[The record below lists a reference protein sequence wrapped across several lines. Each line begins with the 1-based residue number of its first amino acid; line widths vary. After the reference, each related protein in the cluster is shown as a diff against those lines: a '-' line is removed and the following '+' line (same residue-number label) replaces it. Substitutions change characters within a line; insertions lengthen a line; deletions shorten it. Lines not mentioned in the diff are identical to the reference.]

1 MKNLKLIFTM
11 MIIALATNVTMYAQ
25 ISSAT
30 ISFLNEPEDMIGCYN
45 EINRVIGVVA
55 ANENSTNTL
64 SFQWFKDGMPLTA
77 GVDTPFEVN
86 QAGFSFGPLQHSQ
99 AGLYQCLVWDNDVLV
114 DDGWPVDAVQ
124 SWIDLG
130 LDINTI
136 HGIISIYGAQMTR
149 MTTVHVVNTP
159 NITRQPMTVMARTGE
174 TVYMDV
180 EGTMYGEL
188 PPSYQTT
195 VQWYAG
201 NTALADNDD
210 FEGTQSSYITVHN
223 AEKYYNAEIWCQ
235 LTGYCGTVNSATV
248 TISPR
253 PGVQLDQDVM
263 GETEVC
269 AGESNTFTVM
279 ASATNG
285 GDDANLMYQWYAG
298 GSMLMDGADVQGAM
312 TNTLVWTVAAG
323 VTSDIYCEVTY
334 GTDGE
339 SVMSTMTSVTGLEAP
354 KFSADLADQEVD
366 EGDDLVLEAMASGDN
381 VTYTW
386 YMESNTMSIGEGS
399 SLTITAVEEGD
410 SGLYYCVAS
419 NDCGTDQTNSASITV
434 KTSGIVASVDNAERF
449 NLNVSPNPSQGLSNV
464 TFNLTSAQNVSVV
477 LSNST
482 GLEIATLANG
492 FLPKGLNSFEINAN
506 KFNLSAGVYYI
517 TMVTENGIATRK
529 LVYVR

>member
-1 MKNLKLIFTM
+1 MKNLKLIISM
-11 MIIALATNVTMYAQ
+11 MLIAFATSTTLFAQ
-25 ISSAT
+25 TSAT
-30 ISFLNEPEDMIGCYN
+30 ISFLEEPQDMIGCYN
-45 EINRVIGVVA
+45 EQNRVIGVVA
-55 ANENSTNTL
+55 ANENTTNTL
-64 SFQWFKDGMPLTA
+64 SFHWFKDGMPLTS
-77 GVDTPFEVN
+77 GVDTPFEAN
-86 QAGFSFGPLQHSQ
+86 NPGYGFGALQHSQ
-99 AGLYQCLVWDNDVLV
+99 AGVYQCLVWDNQRLV
-114 DDGWPVDAVQ
+114 DDGWNVDDVQ
-124 SWIDLG
+124 MMISDG
-130 LDINTI
+130 MDINSINATI
-136 HGIISIYGAQMTR
+136 SAYGSQVTR

-159 NITRQPMTVMARTGE
+159 NITRQPMTVMAGEGE

-180 EGTMYGEL
+180 EGTLYGEL
-188 PPSYQTT
+188 PPSYRTS

-235 LTGYCGTVNSATV
+235 LSGYCGTVNSATV
-248 TISPR
+248 TITPR

-263 GETEVC
+263 GATEVC

-323 VTSDIYCEVTY
+323 VTSDIYCNVTY

-354 KFSADLADQEVD
+354 MFSSTISDQELD
-366 EGDDLVLEAMASGDN
+366 EGDDLVLMAEATGSS

-386 YMESNTMSIGEGS
+386 YMESSTMSIGTGA
-399 SLTITAVEEGD
+399 SLTITSVDED
-410 SGLYYCVAS
+410 DDGLYYCVAM
-419 NDCGTDQTNSASITV
+419 NDCGMEQSNSASITV

-464 TFNLTSAQNVSVV
+464 TFNLPTAQNVSVV
-477 LSNST
+477 LSNAT
-482 GLEIATLANG
+482 GFEIATLANG
-492 FLPKGLNSFEINAN
+492 FLPKGLNSFEISAN

-529 LVYVR
+529 LVYVK